1 MNTRRTRTLA
11 AKIALPLLAIV
22 FSLAS
27 SAHAAGRINVSS
39 GLTLAGGAPLA
50 IHGYDPVAFFTE
62 GKAVLGLAEHSVAHE
77 GAAFYFASEKNQK
90 AFEENPTRYLPQ
102 YGGFCAFGVALGA
115 KFDGDPRLFAIVHEK
130 LYFNLSPDI
139 QAKWK
144 ADVAGNIKKAEANWP
159 KIEDKAPGDLK

>member
-1 MNTRRTRTLA
+1 MTTRRTPTLA

-22 FSLAS
+22 FSLAP
-27 SAHAAGRINVSS
+27 AARAAGRINVSS
-39 GLTLAGGAPLA
+39 GLTLTGSAPLA

-62 GKAVLGLAEHSVAHE
+62 GKAIVGQAAHSVAHD

-90 AFEENPTRYLPQ
+90 AFEANPSHYLPQ

-115 KFDGDPRLFAIVHEK
+115 KFDSDPRLFAVVEDK
-130 LYFNLSPDI
+130 LYFNLNPDI

-144 ADVAGNIKKAEANWP
+144 ADLDGNIKKAEGNWP
-159 KIEDKAPGDLK
+159 KIQDKAPGELK